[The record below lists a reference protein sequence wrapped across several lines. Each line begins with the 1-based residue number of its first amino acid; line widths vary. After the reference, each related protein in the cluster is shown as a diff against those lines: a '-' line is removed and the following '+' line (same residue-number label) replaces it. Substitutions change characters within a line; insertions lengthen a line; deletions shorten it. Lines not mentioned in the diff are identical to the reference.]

1 MYRLIY
7 KSRGTSPINWD
18 TVDSIMLKSLQNNLK
33 DSIGG
38 ILLCT
43 KSHFLQVLEG
53 EFDKV
58 NEAFMRIAH
67 DPRHSNVKL
76 ISFHEV
82 EKRLFHQWKLR
93 VISIADID
101 DPAHASLMKKY
112 GSEEGGVQFP
122 VEEWMALSLIH
133 DIRQMENLPERVEQ

>member
-7 KSRGTSPINWD
+7 KSRGASPINWEA
-18 TVDSIMLKSLQNNLK
+18 VDSIMLKSLQNNLK

-38 ILLCT
+38 VLLCT

-58 NEAFMRIAH
+58 NETFMRIAH
-67 DPRHSNVKL
+67 DPRHTQVQL

-82 EKRLFHQWKLR
+82 EKRLFNQWKMR
-93 VISIADID
+93 IISIADIH
-101 DPAHASLMKKY
+101 DPAQAGLMEKY
-112 GSEEGGVQFP
+112 GAEEDGVQFP

-133 DIRQMENLPERVEQ
+133 DIRQMKDLPERVET